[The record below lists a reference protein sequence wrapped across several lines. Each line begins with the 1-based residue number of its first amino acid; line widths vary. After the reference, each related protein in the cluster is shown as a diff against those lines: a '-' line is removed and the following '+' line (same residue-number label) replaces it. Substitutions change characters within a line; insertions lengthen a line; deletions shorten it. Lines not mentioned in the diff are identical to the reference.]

1 MKVRSKNLIREIKT
15 FVARGNTYAAKDG
28 ETDDLVMATILC
40 TRMIQSA
47 VKFDENA
54 FNMLNEL
61 GPSEENE
68 DVRMPMP
75 IGMI

>member
-1 MKVRSKNLIREIKT
+1 MRSEIIKN
-15 FVARGNTYAAKDG
+15 
-28 ETDDLVMATILC
+28 
-40 TRMIQSA
+40 
-47 VKFDENA
+47 DENA
-54 FNMLNEL
+54 FNMLNDI